1 MLGGKY
7 IFVFDLVIL
16 AQTLPA
22 TLVLFFFSPEAA
34 TRE

>member
-16 AQTLPA
+16 TQTLPA
-22 TLVLFFFSPEAA
+22 TLVFFFPPEAA
-34 TRE
+34 TWE